1 MRTGDGITWPNGTKD
16 TVRMVREK
24 DGETWVM
31 FHIYSNEYSLSQ
43 LRELGI
49 KLPITTYK
57 PLKPISGSNTQ
68 ESEESGLNPS
78 I

>member
-1 MRTGDGITWPNGTKD
+1 MKTGDGITWPDGTKD
-16 TVRMVREK
+16 TVRMVREQN
-24 DGETWVM
+24 GETWVM

-49 KLPITTYK
+49 KLHTTIHK

-68 ESEESGLNPS
+68 ESGESGLNPT